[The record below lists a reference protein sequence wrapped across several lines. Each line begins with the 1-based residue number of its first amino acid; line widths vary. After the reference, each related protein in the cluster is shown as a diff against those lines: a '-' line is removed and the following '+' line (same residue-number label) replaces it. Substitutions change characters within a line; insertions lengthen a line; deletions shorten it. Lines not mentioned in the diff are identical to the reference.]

1 MEKLSLASV
10 VLRAFWAI
18 FEDNNARSRCLFVAV
33 RCLFDLKL
41 GVEVR
46 TGVISCSFWFT
57 KAKNKNFDFWAL
69 FSKMCRWLASFSGHP
84 GRFLVVCGR

>member
-10 VLRAFWAI
+10 ILRAFWAI

-33 RCLFDLKL
+33 RCLFDLKF

-46 TGVISCSFWFT
+46 TGVISCSLGFI
-57 KAKNKNFDFWAL
+57 KAKNKNFDFWAPV
-69 FSKMCRWLASFSGHP
+69 SKMCRWLASFSGHP
-84 GRFLVVCGR
+84 GRFLAVCGR

>member
-33 RCLFDLKL
+33 CCLFDLKF
-41 GVEVR
+41 GVGVR
-46 TGVISCSFWFT
+46 MGVISCSLGFT
-57 KAKNKNFDFWAL
+57 KAKNKNFDFWAPV
-69 FSKMCRWLASFSGHP
+69 SKMCCWLASFSGHP